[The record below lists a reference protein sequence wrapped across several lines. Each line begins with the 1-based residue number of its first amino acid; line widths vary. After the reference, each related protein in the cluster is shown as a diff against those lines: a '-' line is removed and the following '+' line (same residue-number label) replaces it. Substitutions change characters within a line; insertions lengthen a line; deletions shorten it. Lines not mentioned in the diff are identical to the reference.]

1 MAILPGAA
9 RGRASFLRQTG
20 RMADQWGTDRLDLDA
35 YLARVGVGRGAS
47 VAELHRAH
55 LAAVPFENLDVMLG
69 RGVRVD
75 LPDVAAKLVDARRG
89 GYCYEH
95 ALLLGAAL
103 AQLGHQVERRLAR
116 IGDPAVESRPRSHL
130 VLLLS
135 GDDGTTWLADTGFGA
150 GLLEP
155 VALVDG
161 AVVVQGAWSFRT
173 DRTAHG
179 WRLSEQRAGAW
190 VPLYTVPDEETFP
203 VDVVGANWVT
213 STLPTSHFTQ
223 RILVQ
228 RKEADRL
235 RALVGRTL
243 VTDTPAGRADERTIA
258 DAELGPTL
266 ADLGLDLP
274 PQDVAALV
282 ATLQAR

>member
-1 MAILPGAA
+1 VPSCRPRTAGAPGFS
-9 RGRASFLRQTG
+9 GRLAGMDDL
-20 RMADQWGTDRLDLDA
+20 WGADRLDLDA
-35 YLARVGVGRGAS
+35 YLARVGVGRDVS

-55 LAAVPFENLDVMLG
+55 VAAVPFENLDVMLG

-95 ALLLGAAL
+95 AVLLGAAL
-103 AQLGHQVERRLAR
+103 ERLGHRVERRLAR
-116 IGDPAVESRPRSHL
+116 IGDPAVEPRSRSHL

-135 GDDGTTWLADTGFGA
+135 DDDGTWLADTGFGA

-155 VALVDG
+155 VLLVDG
-161 AVVVQGAWSFRT
+161 AIVTQGAWSFRT
-173 DRTAHG
+173 DRTEHG

-190 VPLYTVPDEETFP
+190 VALYTVPDETTFP
-203 VDVVGANWVT
+203 PDVVAANWVT
-213 STLPTSHFTQ
+213 STLPASHFTQ
-223 RILVQ
+223 RVLVH
-228 RKEADRL
+228 RKDGERL
-235 RALVGRTL
+235 RVLVGRTL
-243 VTDTPAGRADERTIA
+243 TTDTPAGRTDERTIS

-274 PQDVAALV
+274 STDVTALA
-282 ATLQAR
+282 ATLATP